1 MVARF
6 VRDEEVAGSNPV
18 IPTKHENGVE
28 KSAPFLFKSATP
40 PRLSTG
46 CLPAVCTGSRCH
58 YAFKGQRNILA
69 VIDLGVIDIEEWSG
83 RDNAGRNHS
92 TYGRSGRLGRAAY
105 RRGGSLH
112 QGQAPHELP
121 GRDPFGGHH
130 GFQGS
135 VDCRS
140 QGSRSVC
147 DPWRHL
153 LCCRRGGHTSGSHAS
168 TANLGFDHPLASITA
183 AGVVLFLV
191 IAALVASA
199 AAKRESLTK

>member
-1 MVARF
+1 MF
-6 VRDEEVAGSNPV
+6 E
-18 IPTKHENGVE
+18 
-28 KSAPFLFKSATP
+28 SATP

-69 VIDLGVIDIEEWSG
+69 VIDIGVIDIAEWGG

-105 RRGGSLH
+105 RRGGGLH
-112 QGQAPHELP
+112 QGEAPHELP
-121 GRDPFGGHH
+121 AAAI
-130 GFQGS
+130 
-135 VDCRS
+135 
-140 QGSRSVC
+140 
-147 DPWRHL
+147 L
-153 LCCRRGGHTSGSHAS
+153 LVPTPAPP
-168 TANLGFDHPLASITA
+168 TLASITA